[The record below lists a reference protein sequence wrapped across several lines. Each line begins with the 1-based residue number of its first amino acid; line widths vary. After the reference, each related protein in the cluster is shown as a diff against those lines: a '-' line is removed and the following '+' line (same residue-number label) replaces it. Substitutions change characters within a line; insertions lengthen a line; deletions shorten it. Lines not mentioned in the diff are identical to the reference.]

1 MSVALQSGVLG
12 RSTCSALAAGWAQ
25 ASIPVLGVETVAA
38 LAQNGGGAGGRSATP
53 AFLLFLILLLFILLL
68 LLIVLLLQA
77 LQGLLVAWVLLDT
90 QLLQLV
96 LQVGEGSC
104 EQQPLPGHPAN
115 PPASPPLSSHLRIV
129 NGLHPASAQSLAAGL
144 ECVGTHSTVELVQ
157 VDEEKGA

>member
-1 MSVALQSGVLG
+1 M
-12 RSTCSALAAGWAQ
+12 
-25 ASIPVLGVETVAA
+25 LGVETVAA
-38 LAQNGGGAGGRSATP
+38 LAQNGGGAGGRSATHP
-53 AFLLFLILLLFILLL
+53 AFLLFLILILFILLL

-77 LQGLLVAWVLLDT
+77 LQGLLAAWVLLDT

-115 PPASPPLSSHLRIV
+115 PPASPPLSSHLRVV

-144 ECVGTHSTVELVQ
+144 ERVGTHSTVELVQ

>member
-1 MSVALQSGVLG
+1 M
-12 RSTCSALAAGWAQ
+12 
-25 ASIPVLGVETVAA
+25 LGVETVAA

-53 AFLLFLILLLFILLL
+53 PAFLLFLILILILFILLL

-77 LQGLLVAWVLLDT
+77 LQGLLAAWVLLDT

-115 PPASPPLSSHLRIV
+115 PPASPPLSSHLRVV

-144 ECVGTHSTVELVQ
+144 ERVGTHSTVELVQ